1 MRSRNNFDENEFK
14 IVIELLSNGELLPEN
29 IIIIYQ
35 SQNQIGL
42 WECHI
47 KLDWLLIYKKS
58 DDALILVLTRTGT
71 HSDLFK

>member
-35 SQNQIGL
+35 SQNQ
-42 WECHI
+42 ECHI